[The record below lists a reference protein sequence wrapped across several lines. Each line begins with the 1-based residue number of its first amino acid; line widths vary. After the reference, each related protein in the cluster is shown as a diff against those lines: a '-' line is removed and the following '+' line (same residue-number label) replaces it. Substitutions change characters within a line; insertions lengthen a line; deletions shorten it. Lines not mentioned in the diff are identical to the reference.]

1 MIISCKVY
9 FLRILFFIFL
19 LDDFHIPLAAQE
31 RLRGAAAIK
40 EVSTT
45 FKGNTYAI
53 VVGISNY
60 DDKHIPDLKYADR
73 DATAFCTYLKSASG
87 LMMPDS
93 NIKFL
98 INEQATLAAIDDAIN
113 WSRNILKKN
122 DRLIIYFAGHGD
134 VEKQTLWQ
142 LGYLLA
148 FDTPSGNYRNNA
160 VRLEDINNL
169 VKTVSVTDSIQAQV
183 LIILDACR
191 SGKLSGS
198 DARGVYLTAEQMAK
212 NIANEVRMLSCK
224 ADQFSIEDQQWG
236 GGHGLFTFHLINGLF
251 GAADESKDQT
261 ITVEEIQDYLKSKM
275 KESLR
280 RTSLPHVQNPVI
292 EGSEQFILSYV
303 GSDSASNALIAQQVI
318 ESGDSLLNHDITHSA
333 SRSIGR
339 PIEPYSD
346 FPFERLYKILDDQ
359 KTVIKP
365 SFINAINQGIPGTI
379 NLLLEESRLCK
390 TLNSDSGGMDEL
402 EGILQELESCRLVSA
417 KANLFCNKMAV
428 FLHNKGQQR
437 LNLYL
442 KGDAGELQR
451 RSYYSDNESEYERMS
466 MYFLMASKLVEVNHP
481 LYSKL
486 MLKHFYFL
494 GISKRMQSLMDSA
507 HRKDLLTDALALQ
520 LKANSLDDKTAY
532 VNNELG
538 ILHSSFYKQTEA
550 EQYYRFAIE
559 LAPGWAYP
567 YTNLSALYHEEKK
580 YQAAKEMAIKAV
592 QLDSTYAL
600 ARVRLGLT
608 MMNQGNFLMALENF
622 KQACI
627 LDKDHFLPLMKTG
640 ELYLHI
646 GQYQKAEAY
655 YMDAENRL
663 KGLSMIAWDDRIL
676 NNYPVRPTIT
686 YSDYNQQVYTEPKK
700 KAKID
705 MNDPRICYEEGVQ
718 LYKELQYEEAERM
731 FKRVLVLDENY
742 TNIYNVYGELA
753 KDKGDYEL
761 SIYLLQKSINKE
773 EDNWETHWNLGSM
786 FDQWNDI
793 EKAERHYV
801 EAIRLNPQL
810 KEPYLSLYNI
820 FFRNER
826 FLDAENIVK
835 LLSKQ
840 DQDHANELLYGYYM
854 KMGELFPKDAQW
866 PYKCAI
872 FLLGFDQSSMK
883 GKVGVVTDERPLD
896 NNEARKIL
904 NPVNSAK
911 RFEKSLKLLQKC
923 LDLNSEYINKSQL
936 LIKLGNYELNKEN
949 YETAKNYFFAALAID
964 SGAVGAKK
972 ALIQIHEQI
981 NYYSKTLNHLKF
993 LAAISSLEY
1002 HERLLLT
1009 KYLLFTGDFVQAKLQ
1024 LDQVNM
1030 KTVTRDIEVTKLNYL
1045 FYLFK
1050 QDYDAARKYLKL
1062 LTKFPMEQPEA
1073 YYSIARTYAIKGD
1086 KKLARENLQTAMQS
1100 GFKYYMV
1107 LKYDSIWR
1115 DVFTPKGWEQF
1126 KADNDLL

>member
-1 MIISCKVY
+1 MSLV
-9 FLRILFFIFL
+9 
-19 LDDFHIPLAAQE
+19 AQE
-31 RLRGAAAIK
+31 RLRGAVAIN
-40 EVSTT
+40 EVSTNI
-45 FKGNTYAI
+45 KGNTYAI
-53 VVGISNY
+53 VVGVSDY
-60 DDKHIPDLKYADR
+60 GDKQIPDLKYADR
-73 DATAFCTYLKSASG
+73 DATAFYNYLKSSAG
-87 LMMPDS
+87 LMIPDS

-98 INEQATLAAIDDAIN
+98 INDQATLAAIDDAIN
-113 WSRNILKKN
+113 WSRNILRKN

-169 VKTVSVTDSIQAQV
+169 VKTVSVSDSIQAQV

-191 SGKLSGS
+191 SGKLSSS
-198 DARGVYLTAEQMAK
+198 DSRGVSLTAEQLEK
-212 NIANEVRMLSCK
+212 NIANEVRILSCK
-224 ADQFSIEDQQWG
+224 ANQFSIEDEQWG

-251 GAADESKDQT
+251 GAADKSEDQT

-275 KESLR
+275 KESLKEI
-280 RTSLPHVQNPVI
+280 SVPHVQNPVI
-292 EGSEQFILSYV
+292 EGNEEFILSHV
-303 GSDSASNALIAQQVI
+303 GSDSASNALMAQKVI
-318 ESGDSLLNHDITHSA
+318 MSGDNLLNHDVTYST
-333 SRSIGR
+333 SRGIGNS
-339 PIEPYSD
+339 IEPYSD
-346 FPFERLYKILDDQ
+346 FPFEMLYQILDDQ
-359 KTVIKP
+359 KTVLKP
-365 SFINAINQGIPGTI
+365 NFINAIYQGTPETI
-379 NLLLEESRLCK
+379 KLLLEESRLYK
-390 TLNSDSGGMDEL
+390 SLSPDSERMNEL
-402 EGILQELESCRLVSA
+402 DKILLELESCTKVQG
-417 KANLFCNKMAV
+417 KDKIFCNKMAI

-451 RSYYSDNESEYERMS
+451 RSYYSNNDSEYERMS
-466 MYFLMASKLVEVNHP
+466 MYFFMASKFVDAAHP
-481 LYSKL
+481 LYAKL
-486 MLKHFYFL
+486 MLKHLYFL
-494 GISKRMQSLMDSA
+494 GIAKRMQSLMDSS
-507 HRKDLLTDALALQ
+507 HRRELLVEALRLQ
-520 LKANSLDDKTAY
+520 SDANSWDDKTAY

-538 ILHSSFYKQTEA
+538 ILHSAFNKQTEA
-550 EQYYRFAIE
+550 EKHYRLAIE

-567 YTNLSALYHEEKK
+567 YTNLSTLYHEKKK
-580 YQAAKEMAIKAV
+580 YKEAKEMAIKAV

-600 ARVRLGLT
+600 ANVRLGLT
-608 MMNQGNFLMALENF
+608 LMKQGDLLMALEHL

-627 LDKDHFLPLMKTG
+627 LDKEHFLPFMTTG
-640 ELYLHI
+640 ELYLQI
-646 GQYQKAEAY
+646 GQYQKAEEY
-655 YMDAENRL
+655 YMNAERRL
-663 KGLSMIAWDDRIL
+663 KGLSMMEWDDRVL

-686 YSDYNQQVYTEPKK
+686 YSDFNPQLYTEPKK
-700 KAKID
+700 KAKIN
-705 MNDPRICYEEGVQ
+705 MNDPRICYEEGVL
-718 LYKELQYEEAERM
+718 LYKEQQYEEAEKM
-731 FKRVLVLDENY
+731 FKRVLALDENY
-742 TNIYNVYGELA
+742 TNIYNVYGQLA

-761 SIYLLQKSINKE
+761 SVYLLQKSINKE
-773 EDNWETHWNLGSM
+773 EDNWDTHWNLGTM
-786 FDQWNDI
+786 FDQWNDV

-826 FLDAENIVK
+826 FLDAENIVT
-835 LLSKQ
+835 LLTKH
-840 DQDHANELLYGYYM
+840 DQDRANELLYGYYM

-872 FLLGFDQSSMK
+872 FLLGIDQTSKS

-911 RFEKSLKLLQKC
+911 RFEKSLNLLQKC

-936 LIKLGNYELNKEN
+936 LIKLANYEQNKGK
-949 YETAKNYFFAALAID
+949 YEVAKYYLLAALAID
-964 SGAVGAKK
+964 SGSVGAKK

-993 LAAISSLEY
+993 LETNSTLEY

-1009 KYLLFTGDFVQAKLQ
+1009 KYLLFSGDFVQAKLQ
-1024 LDQVNM
+1024 LDQVNL
-1030 KTVTRDIEVTKLNYL
+1030 KAVTHDIEVTKLNYL
-1045 FYLFK
+1045 FNLFNK
-1050 QDYDAARKYLKL
+1050 DYVSARKYLGM
-1062 LTKFPMEQPEA
+1062 LTKIPREQPEA

-1086 KKLARENLQTAMQS
+1086 KKLARENLQTAIQS
-1100 GFKYYMV
+1100 GFKYYTV
-1107 LKYDSIWR
+1107 LKYDSLWR